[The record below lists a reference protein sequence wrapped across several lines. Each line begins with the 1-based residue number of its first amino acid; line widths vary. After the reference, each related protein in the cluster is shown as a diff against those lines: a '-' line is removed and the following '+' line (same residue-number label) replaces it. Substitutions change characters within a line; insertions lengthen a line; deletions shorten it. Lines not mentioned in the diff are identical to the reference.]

1 MKTTLTER
9 AVRGPLLC
17 IRPES
22 GWLHQAIAGCNG
34 VWQTQEDTQHHGDDM
49 DYAIFPHP
57 RIPDLTRGSST
68 HKVKNLLEMIEH
80 MIRDEAAHT
89 HSPEE
94 GRAPTE
100 DKSI

>member
-1 MKTTLTER
+1 
-9 AVRGPLLC
+9 
-17 IRPES
+17 
-22 GWLHQAIAGCNG
+22 
-34 VWQTQEDTQHHGDDM
+34 M